1 MNHEKN
7 STLKKRWPFLVVG
20 GMVLL
25 AFLYSLFGEV
35 GIIST
40 LNLYTK
46 QKRLIAENSR
56 LRTENEQLRGE
67 VEKLRSN
74 PSYIEE
80 IARREL
86 GLMGKKEIV
95 IPLDRNKD
103 AASPIAPGG
112 GTNRP

>member
-1 MNHEKN
+1 MDHEKKP
-7 STLKKRWPFLVVG
+7 SLKKRWPFLVVG
-20 GMVLL
+20 CMVLL

-40 LNLYTK
+40 LDLRTK
-46 QKRLIAENSR
+46 QNRLIAENNR

-67 VEKLRSN
+67 VENLRSN

-95 IPLDRNKD
+95 IPLDRNKN
-103 AASPIAPGG
+103 AASPTAPVG
-112 GTNRP
+112 GTRRP

>member
-1 MNHEKN
+1 MDHDNKP
-7 STLKKRWPFLVVG
+7 SLRKRLPFLVVG

-25 AFLYSLFGEV
+25 AVLYSLFGEV
-35 GIIST
+35 GIINT
-40 LNLYTK
+40 LDLRTK
-46 QKRLIAENSR
+46 QKRLLAENSR
-56 LRTENEQLRGE
+56 LRAENEQLQGE

-103 AASPIAPGG
+103 AASPTVPGG
-112 GTNRP
+112 RTNRP